1 MQFKNIKIIAAS
13 KDYFIGQEED
23 TLYKINKDSIESE
36 VELNK
41 SYNFYL
47 DENELEVFYKDDR
60 HFKILL
66 ELEKIKNEVLSIKK
80 DQSDNL
86 FLSTQI
92 GTSLLVEQ
100 FSKEDFES
108 LDLEGN
114 DLSIHM
120 NIKTIMRVKRLQER
134 D

>member
-1 MQFKNIKIIAAS
+1 MRFKNIKIIATN
-13 KDYFIGQEED
+13 KNYFIGQEED
-23 TLYKINKDSIESE
+23 TLYKINRESIESE
-36 VELNK
+36 VELNE

-47 DENELEVFYKDDR
+47 DENELEVFYKDTR

-66 ELEKIKNEVLSIKK
+66 ELEKIKNEVLIIKK
-80 DQSDNL
+80 DKSDNY

-100 FSKEDFES
+100 FNKEDYES
-108 LDLEGN
+108 LDLEEN
-114 DLSIHM
+114 DLSIYM
-120 NIKTIMRVKRLQER
+120 NIKNIMRVKKLQER

>member
-1 MQFKNIKIIAAS
+1 MKFININVIAINKN
-13 KDYFIGQEED
+13 YLIGSDDED
-23 TLYKINKDSIESE
+23 TLYKINRESIVSE
-36 VELNK
+36 VNLNQ

-60 HFKILL
+60 YFKILL
-66 ELEKIKNEVLSIKK
+66 ELEDKNEVLTIKK
-80 DQSDNL
+80 DKSDNY

-100 FSKEDFES
+100 FSKKDFES

-114 DLSIHM
+114 DLSIFIS
-120 NIKTIMRVKRLQER
+120 IKNIMRVKKLQER